1 MKVIFLDNVKGIG
14 QVGDVKEV
22 SDGYARN
29 FLFPRKLGKPA
40 SAGAAKEAE
49 TMKAKKLEA
58 LSIAKAQSEELA
70 KKLSGIAVVLKGKAN
85 EKGKLFSAITAAD
98 VATELSKEAG
108 IHIAPE
114 AVVLKE
120 HLKTI
125 GEHTVSIALSG
136 GLPGQGVSADVN
148 VTIVPIP

>member
-1 MKVIFLDNVKGIG
+1 MKVILLDNIRGIG
-14 QVGDVKEV
+14 QIGDVKEV

-40 SAGAAKEAE
+40 SDGVAKELQ
-49 TMKAKKLEA
+49 TLKAQKLEA
-58 LSIAKAQSEELA
+58 LKLAHAQSEELA
-70 KKLSGIAVVLKGKAN
+70 KKLAGIAVMLQGKSN

-98 VATELSKEAG
+98 VAAALSKEAG
-108 IHIAPE
+108 VHIPPT
-114 AVVLKE
+114 AVKLDE

-125 GEHTVSIALSG
+125 GEHTIHIALADN
-136 GLPGQGVSADVN
+136 LSASVI